1 MSDLPQKNTTKKMKY
16 VGQETYIN
24 AATGEMREFYLSEIE
39 ERDFNF
45 HKIWFKNFLYTLDLI
60 GNKKTKVAY
69 WIIDNLNKENMLI
82 ATFRKI
88 VNETGCSLWTVTKT
102 MATLQEADFLR
113 RVQAGVYVVNPDIVF
128 KGSKNARIAMLNE
141 YHELGYQAPELTTEQ
156 KIAQLTQSIAT
167 LQNEL
172 NKLIQEECITYEV
185 EPQLEFNAD
194 GNVVERAK
202 EIKTNE

>member
-1 MSDLPQKNTTKKMKY
+1 MSDLPQKCTTKKIKY

-45 HKIWFKNFLYTLDLI
+45 HKIWFKNFLQTLDLI

-69 WIIDNLNKENMLI
+69 WIVDNLDKENKLI
-82 ATFRKI
+82 ATFDKIRK
-88 VNETGCSLWTVTKT
+88 ETGCSIFTVTKT
-102 MATLQEADFLR
+102 MTILQEADFLR
-113 RVQAGVYVVNPDIVF
+113 PVQRGVYVINPDIVF

-172 NKLIQEECITYEV
+172 NKLTQKNCATYEAD
-185 EPQLEFNAD
+185 PQLEFTEN
-194 GNVVERAK
+194 GTVVERLK
-202 EIKTNE
+202 EVKDNE